1 MKQTAA
7 KTSLEIRIITLMV
20 LLGTAAFLVASAFDL
35 WFLAPGAFVGLVS
48 VLCYLFAPVS
58 YELSGGRLTVF
69 SRVGRRE
76 FGPVVGCSQVPER
89 IPFATIRLLGNG
101 GLFAGTGIFWNRTY
115 GVFRAYVTSSRHS
128 DMVLVETETRKIL
141 ISPEDPKTFVEP
153 WGAPNRVMGP
163 A

>member
-1 MKQTAA
+1 MKQAAA
-7 KTSLEIRIITLMV
+7 KTSLSIKIITLMV
-20 LLGTAAFLVASAFDL
+20 LFGTAALLVASAFDL
-35 WFLAPGAFVGLVS
+35 GFLAPGAFVGLVS
-48 VLCYLFAPVS
+48 VVCYLFAPVS

-69 SRVGRRE
+69 SRVGRRD
-76 FGPVVGCSQVPER
+76 FSPVVGCSQVPKR
-89 IPFATIRLLGNG
+89 IPFTIRLLGNG

-115 GVFRAYVTSSRHS
+115 GVFRAYVTSSRHA

-153 WGAPNRVMGP
+153 WGSPNRAMGP